1 MKVITGRVVSGKI
14 EFEADLRDGTP
25 VAILA
30 ADETSRQ
37 LSAEEEDELLES
49 LEQIRSGNYV
59 DGRALLQDLRG
70 SGPRF

>member
-14 EFEADLRDGTP
+14 EFEADLPDGVP

-30 ADETSRQ
+30 ADDTSFH
-37 LSAEEEDELLES
+37 LNAEEEEELVEALED
-49 LEQIRSGNYV
+49 IRRGHYV

-70 SGPRF
+70 SGGR

>member
-30 ADETSRQ
+30 ADDTSFH
-37 LSAEEEDELLES
+37 LSAEEEEELVEALED
-49 LEQIRSGNYV
+49 IRSGNYV
-59 DGRALLQDLRG
+59 DGRALLQELRG
-70 SGPRF
+70 SGGR